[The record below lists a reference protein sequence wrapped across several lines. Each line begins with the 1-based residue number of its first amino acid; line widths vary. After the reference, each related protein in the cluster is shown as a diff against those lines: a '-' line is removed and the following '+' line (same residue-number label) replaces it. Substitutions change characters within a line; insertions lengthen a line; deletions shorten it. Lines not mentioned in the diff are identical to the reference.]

1 MQREKMTR
9 HVASTIESYMKEH
22 KVPVH
27 VAREII
33 QDMIEETWKDFN
45 EEWFNT
51 NNHMPKELLERIF
64 NLTRTMDFM
73 YKQDDAYTNSHVI
86 KDTISKLFVEHVLMI

>member
-1 MQREKMTR
+1 MTS
-9 HVASTIESYMKEH
+9 HVASTIESCVKEH
-22 KVPVH
+22 KVPLE
-27 VAREII
+27 VARVKI
-33 QDMIEETWKDFN
+33 QEMIDETWKDFN

-51 NNHMPKELLERIF
+51 NNHVPKELLERIF
-64 NLTRTMDFM
+64 NLTRTMEFM